1 MMGAITPQPASPQ
14 EHRYTATLR
23 PTPSGASSGDVGPRM
38 SSGSKPPHPGA
49 ACSNRSS
56 PSTRIRTTG
65 QSGVSRPSTRRV
77 RTDTGSLCDE
87 TFLIVGRFAVRQNHR
102 LASLVASGYLQCK
115 DPAHEVTLKGTHG
128 RGRSAD
134 RIPTRTPRNRSATIS
149 HQPEVEHAC
158 LDFVIAVTLVALSPP
173 SAALDATGTSPSATK
188 RRQMQREHVPDKS
201 GLALTAGC
209 WWEGR
214 CSARIQTR
222 CIPHGEAHRVFGEVS
237 DELPLL
243 GILRPG
249 HRAQKPPSLDLDMPD
264 DRDALALVE
273 HVPDARLWRSLQLRH
288 RSPVLHHLVTIRRG
302 ADTHSKAPTRG
313 LSWPHGLGRISSSSG
328 RPNAHSQTGA
338 P

>member
-188 RRQMQREHVPDKS
+188 RRQMQLEHVPDNDCRERRP
-201 GLALTAGC
+201 LT
-209 WWEGR
+209 
-214 CSARIQTR
+214 
-222 CIPHGEAHRVFGEVS
+222 
-237 DELPLL
+237 L
-243 GILRPG
+243 G
-249 HRAQKPPSLDLDMPD
+249 
-264 DRDALALVE
+264 
-273 HVPDARLWRSLQLRH
+273 
-288 RSPVLHHLVTIRRG
+288 VTL
-302 ADTHSKAPTRG
+302 K
-313 LSWPHGLGRISSSSG
+313 
-328 RPNAHSQTGA
+328 RPNRGHHADLAMTLSRRVSLGA
-338 P
+338 

>member
-1 MMGAITPQPASPQ
+1 
-14 EHRYTATLR
+14 
-23 PTPSGASSGDVGPRM
+23 M
-38 SSGSKPPHPGA
+38 SEEPSKPPHPGA

-188 RRQMQREHVPDKS
+188 RRQMQREHVPDNDCRERRP
-201 GLALTAGC
+201 LT
-209 WWEGR
+209 
-214 CSARIQTR
+214 
-222 CIPHGEAHRVFGEVS
+222 
-237 DELPLL
+237 L
-243 GILRPG
+243 G
-249 HRAQKPPSLDLDMPD
+249 
-264 DRDALALVE
+264 
-273 HVPDARLWRSLQLRH
+273 
-288 RSPVLHHLVTIRRG
+288 VTL
-302 ADTHSKAPTRG
+302 K
-313 LSWPHGLGRISSSSG
+313 
-328 RPNAHSQTGA
+328 RPNRGHHADLAMTLSRRVSLGA
-338 P
+338 

>member
-188 RRQMQREHVPDKS
+188 RRQMQREHVPDNHQRDGRQIWAEHPLERRISRIHVDVGKHF
-201 GLALTAGC
+201 LTDP
-209 WWEGR
+209 EG
-214 CSARIQTR
+214 
-222 CIPHGEAHRVFGEVS
+222 
-237 DELPLL
+237 
-243 GILRPG
+243 
-249 HRAQKPPSLDLDMPD
+249 
-264 DRDALALVE
+264 
-273 HVPDARLWRSLQLRH
+273 
-288 RSPVLHHLVTIRRG
+288 G
-302 ADTHSKAPTRG
+302 ADSTSQP
-313 LSWPHGLGRISSSSG
+313 P
-328 RPNAHSQTGA
+328 RPAAQRA
-338 P
+338 RRQ